1 MTDDA
6 ASRMPHPAPDW
17 DALARFHAGE
27 SPDAEARA
35 LREWL
40 AAHPADAAMLA
51 ALHASV
57 DRGAAAPAFDEA
69 GVDVEAA
76 LRRVKARR
84 DAAPAGRRATPVVP
98 LRPREAAHDV
108 PRRGARRA
116 WWATAGL
123 AAAAAAA
130 FFIVSDAPRDTATTA
145 SGARV
150 AAAGSIAVTAV
161 GVRDSVRLPDGTR
174 VVLAP
179 GSRLEVAAGYGRGA
193 RDVALEGVA
202 LFSVEHDAAR
212 PFTVRAGDVV
222 IRDLGTVFTV
232 RADAAVGAPGRL
244 AGTVAVSVTEGVVG
258 MRAASATDTG
268 IVLAAGDH
276 GAMRGDRV
284 VDLSRGTV
292 VPGDVAWASG
302 TIVYRAAPLAMVAA
316 DLRRWYGIDLRIDDP
331 TLAARRLTATFTEP
345 GTGASAGDS
354 ADQVLRVLGLAL
366 GAEVVREGA
375 VARLRPSP
383 GTVP

>member
-51 ALHASV
+51 ALHASA
-57 DRGAAAPAFDEA
+57 DRGAAAPAFDESSL
-69 GVDVEAA
+69 DVEAA
-76 LRRVKARR
+76 LRSVKARR
-84 DAAPAGRRATPVVP
+84 DASAAGRRATPVVP
-98 LRPREAAHDV
+98 LHPRGETHRA
-108 PRRGARRA
+108 PRRGAHRA
-116 WWATAGL
+116 WWATGGL

-130 FFIVSDAPRDTATTA
+130 FFMLGDAPRDTDTGPTP
-145 SGARV
+145 GARV
-150 AAAGSIAVTAV
+150 AAAGSTVVTAV
-161 GVRDSVRLPDGTR
+161 GTRDSVRLPDGTR

-179 GSRLEVAAGYGRGA
+179 GSRLEIAAGYGRGA

-202 LFSVEHDAAR
+202 LFAVEHDAAR

-232 RADAAVGAPGRL
+232 RADPAVGPRGALG
-244 AGTVAVSVTEGVVG
+244 GTVAVSVTEGVVG
-258 MRAASATDTG
+258 MRGASATDTG

-284 VDLSRGTV
+284 VDLTRGTV
-292 VPGDVAWASG
+292 GPDDVAWAGG
-302 TIVYRAAPLAMVAA
+302 TIVYRAAPLAVVAA
-316 DLRRWYGIDLRIDDP
+316 DLRRWYGIDLQVDDP
-331 TLAARRLTATFTEP
+331 TLAARRLTATFTAP
-345 GTGASAGDS
+345 DSAAAGDS
-354 ADQVLRVLGLAL
+354 VDEVLRVLALAL
-366 GAEVVREGA
+366 GAEVARDGP

-383 GTVP
+383 GSVR